1 MGRIHRHL
9 KNKSQNNIRVGA
21 KAAVYL
27 SAILEYLTAEV
38 LELAGLYCIVEMY
51 ASRLTRAG
59 NASKE
64 LRVKRITPRHLQLAM
79 RGDEELDS
87 LIRATSAGGGV
98 LPYIHKSRKCL
109 RPQLTEQR
117 SYQDAWEE
125 EELIRLDVPIPAFL
139 LPFFC
144 RCVFL
149 SFSLSLR
156 VCMHVCILI
165 ERSR

>member
-59 NASKE
+59 NASKD
-64 LRVKRITPRHLQLAM
+64 LRVKRITPRHLQLAI

-87 LIRATSAGGGV
+87 LIRATIAGGGV

-165 ERSR
+165 ERSS